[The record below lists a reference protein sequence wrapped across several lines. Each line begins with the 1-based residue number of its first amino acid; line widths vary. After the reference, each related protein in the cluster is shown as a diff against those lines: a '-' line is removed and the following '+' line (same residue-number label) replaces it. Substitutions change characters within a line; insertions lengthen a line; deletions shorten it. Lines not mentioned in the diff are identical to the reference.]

1 MQWLAEICVKR
12 PVFTWVLVLLITVVG
27 GSSFFG
33 LGVDRFPNID
43 VPIVVVTT
51 VLPGA
56 SPEQVERE
64 VSDPIEEAISSVSG
78 IDELR
83 SNSYEGLSVV
93 MARFLME
100 KDMDVAAQEVRD
112 RVNRILSQLPEGIDQ
127 PRVERV
133 DPSAAPVMQI
143 ALISDRSPREVTE
156 YADTRIR
163 RMVESLDGVGGV
175 AIIGG
180 QERIIE
186 IRLDTQ
192 ALAALGLTPRD
203 VQMALAQG
211 NIEIPGGNVDE
222 GARTMQLRVRGRLE
236 DAAEFGDLVVTTRD
250 GRPIRIRDVAT
261 VADTDEQPSS
271 LATLDGRSV
280 VIVQVQKQSG
290 TNTVAIVDA
299 LTARVQ
305 EIRASL
311 PPSYDVQIVRD
322 ESEFIRNAI
331 AAVEE
336 HLVLGGFFAALVV
349 LLFLWNGRSTV
360 IAALAIPTSIIG
372 TFALINVMGLTLN
385 IITLLALTLAVGI
398 VIDDAI
404 VVLENIVRWIEE
416 KGYDPRRAAVYA
428 TKEIGL
434 AVLATTLSLVAVFLP
449 IAFMSGIIGRFMSS
463 FGLTMSFSI
472 MVSLFV
478 SFTLTPMLCS
488 RWLTGAQ
495 SPTGAPPPPPEE
507 ESDSLE
513 IPDPAPGD
521 RGEEAEQYL
530 AWARGNR
537 TVTSA
542 EGHGHGHGGERGGLY
557 GRIERG
563 YMWLLGHAM
572 RHRWVVGIFLVI
584 ALGSIPV
591 LGRAVSKTFLPL
603 EDESRF
609 EISIRAPE
617 GTSLAQTQLVGERI
631 ARDVRALDGVAHTLV
646 TVGSA
651 EGDSSGRGPNQ
662 ATIFVALTPPT
673 TRDVTQDN
681 VITTVRND
689 VLPPYAGEHLRTIV
703 SPVNAFG
710 GGSAADS
717 ASIQFVINGPDID
730 QLSEYSAA
738 MLEQVR
744 QIQGVVDA
752 DVTLVTGQ
760 PAYEV
765 HIDRARASDLGV
777 NVADIANA
785 LRLVVAGVDVGTFA
799 DAGEQYDVRVR
810 ADLESRTRVA
820 DLEQIRVPSVVP
832 GRTVRLADIARIVP
846 AEGPASIQHLGRQ
859 RQVTVYCNTVAGTSE
874 ATVIEGFQSAFD
886 GLHVLPGY
894 RSAFTG
900 RSRELGR
907 AARSFGIAVLLS
919 FIFMYLVLAAQF
931 ESWIHPI
938 TILISLPLTI
948 PFALLSLL
956 VLNQSVNI
964 YSALGI
970 LVLFGVVKK
979 NSILVV
985 DHTRE
990 LRRKGLSRA
999 DAVMIGNRDRLRP
1012 ILMTTIAF
1020 VAGMIPLLVSSGA
1033 GAGTNRAMGSVI
1045 AGGQVL
1051 SLLLTLVATPVVYT
1065 WFDDLSHSR
1074 FVAAVGGFV
1083 TWPIRKID
1091 QLFGGNKKAHA
1102 APPAADAAGTSV
1114 PDTRSE
1120 PSSSAAE

>member
-143 ALISDRSPREVTE
+143 AVVSDRSRREVTE

-186 IRLDTQ
+186 IRLDTAQ
-192 ALAALGLTPRD
+192 LASMNLTPRD

-211 NIEIPGGNVDE
+211 NVEIPGGNVEE
-222 GARTMQLRVRGRLE
+222 GARTMQLRVRGRLT
-236 DAAEFGDLVVTTRD
+236 DTSQFGDLVIASRD
-250 GRPIRIRDVAT
+250 GRPIHVRDVAR
-261 VADTDEQPSS
+261 VADTDEEPSS
-271 LATLDGRSV
+271 LATLDGENV

-299 LTARVQ
+299 LTARIA
-305 EIRASL
+305 EIRAAL
-311 PPSYDVQIVRD
+311 PPSYDVRIVRD

-331 AAVEE
+331 SAVEE
-336 HLVLGGFFAALVV
+336 HLILGGFFAALVV

-416 KGYDPRRAAVYA
+416 KGYDPRHAAVYA

-434 AVLATTLSLVAVFLP
+434 AVLATTLSLVAVFMP

-472 MVSLFV
+472 LVSLFV

-488 RWLTGAQ
+488 RWLTGKRAP
-495 SPTGAPPPPPEE
+495 SGAGEPPRASMPPPAADE
-507 ESDSLE
+507 DTLE
-513 IPDPAPGD
+513 IPDPPPGS
-521 RGEEAEQYL
+521 REEERAQYL
-530 AWARGNR
+530 EWARR
-537 TVTSA
+537 ERKVSSA
-542 EGHGHGHGGERGGLY
+542 ESSHGSHATDRGGLY

-563 YMWLLGHAM
+563 YMWLLAHSM
-572 RHRWVVGIFLVI
+572 RHRWAIGVFLVA
-584 ALGSIPV
+584 ALVSIPV
-591 LGRAVSKTFLPL
+591 LGRAVAKTFLPI

-609 EISIRAPE
+609 EISVRAPE

-631 ARDVRALDGVAHTLV
+631 AREVRATAGVAHTLV
-646 TVGSA
+646 TIGSA
-651 EGDSSGRGPNQ
+651 QGDSSGRGPNQ

-673 TRDVTQDN
+673 QRGASQSDI
-681 VITTVRND
+681 ITTVREQI
-689 VLPPYAGEHLRTIV
+689 LPHYAGEHLRTIV

-717 ASIQFVINGPDID
+717 AAIQFVISGPDLD
-730 QLSEYSAA
+730 QLAGYSAT
-738 MLEQVR
+738 MLESVR
-744 QIQGVVDA
+744 AIPGVVDA

-765 HIDRARASDLGV
+765 HIERARASDLGV
-777 NVADIANA
+777 NVADVANA

-810 ADLESRTRVA
+810 ADLEDRTRVA
-820 DLEQIRVPSVVP
+820 DLEQIQVPSAVP
-832 GRTVRLADIARIVP
+832 GRTVRLSDVAHIVP
-846 AEGPASIQHLGRQ
+846 AEGPASIQHLGRT
-859 RQVTVYCNTVAGTSE
+859 RQVTIYCNTVPGTSE
-874 ATVIEGFQSAFD
+874 AAVIEAFNTAYE
-886 GLHVLPGY
+886 GLHAVPGVH
-894 RSAFTG
+894 SAFTG

-948 PFALLSLL
+948 PFALISLL

-990 LRRKGLSRA
+990 LRRKGFSRA
-999 DAVMIGNRDRLRP
+999 DAVMVGNRDRLRP
-1012 ILMTTIAF
+1012 ILMTTVAF

-1074 FVAAVGGFV
+1074 GVAFVGRVV
-1083 TWPIRKID
+1083 TWPFRRID
-1091 QLFGGNKKAHA
+1091 ALFAGRAAAPAPAGP
-1102 APPAADAAGTSV
+1102 APPAEQAPAQN
-1114 PDTRSE
+1114 
-1120 PSSSAAE
+1120 AAE